1 MSAMRELRLG
11 TTIHGAGATKYGWRQ
26 EGVAPDASISFAHYA
41 AVAQKAEAAELD
53 FVFIVDSPNI
63 TPDSAPHFLNRM
75 AGGIFR
81 CWIHNVSNEHY
92 YLFKEVIGEIGDP
105 MTFGI
110 TLRAKFD

>member
-1 MSAMRELRLG
+1 MSAKRELRLG

-26 EGVAPDASISFAHYA
+26 EGVAPDASICFAHYA
-41 AVAQKAEAAELD
+41 AVAQKAEAAKLD

-81 CWIHNVSNEHY
+81 AGFTMSRTNI
-92 YLFKEVIGEIGDP
+92 
-105 MTFGI
+105 I
-110 TLRAKFD
+110 TCSRKSSAKLAIR